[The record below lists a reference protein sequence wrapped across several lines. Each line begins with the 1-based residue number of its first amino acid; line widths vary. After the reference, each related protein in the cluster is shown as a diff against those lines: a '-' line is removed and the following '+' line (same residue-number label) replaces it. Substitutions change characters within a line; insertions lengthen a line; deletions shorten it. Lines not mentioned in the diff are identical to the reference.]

1 MIELKPGTKFEDLEL
16 ETKYKFELD
25 GRISP
30 RGIKRV
36 RNTIDTYS
44 DIREKRTRWRLDIN
58 RSIGGPV
65 WMTDKGSFPKR
76 IASYMYK
83 TYNVKLSS
91 QIMRSIG
98 NTAQQ
103 NSTQGEVI
111 FDFTR
116 QISWSAGAF
125 GDDGSCFWTDYNGAR
140 IAMMRAGIGAIR
152 FYSPLTGRATIMRGQ
167 SRAWF
172 FPHEE
177 HFVLFN
183 AYGFM
188 QARSIANF
196 LGQLFG
202 GHKYTPIH
210 IGHTHYDPTNQSY
223 TNTYRLYLNS
233 DGYIIHNK
241 PFKKRLIFPFLN
253 GNIPAGGTHRWGK
266 NNVPGEGDKWFDKK

>member
-36 RNTIDTYS
+36 RNTIDVYS

-76 IASYMYK
+76 VASYMYK

-91 QIMRSIG
+91 QVIRSIG

-103 NSTQGEVI
+103 NSTQGELI
-111 FDFTR
+111 FDFAR
-116 QISWSAGAF
+116 QIVWSAGTF
-125 GDDGSCFWTDYNGAR
+125 GDEGSCFWTDYDGAR

-152 FYSPLTGRATIMRGQ
+152 IYGHRLGPRLAGTG
-167 SRAWF
+167 RAWF
-172 FPHEE
+172 FPHEG

-183 AYGFM
+183 AYGPL
-188 QARSIANF
+188 QARSMANF
-196 LGQLFG
+196 LSQLFG
-202 GHKYTPIH
+202 DYKYKPVH
-210 IGHTHYDPTNQSY
+210 IGHTRYDPITKRYNG
-223 TNTYRLYLNS
+223 TYQLYLNS

-241 PFKKRLIFPFLN
+241 PFKKRLHFPVLD
-253 GNIPAGGTHRWGK
+253 GNRPTEGTNTWGK
-266 NNVPGEGDKWFDKK
+266 NNLPGEGDKWFDKE